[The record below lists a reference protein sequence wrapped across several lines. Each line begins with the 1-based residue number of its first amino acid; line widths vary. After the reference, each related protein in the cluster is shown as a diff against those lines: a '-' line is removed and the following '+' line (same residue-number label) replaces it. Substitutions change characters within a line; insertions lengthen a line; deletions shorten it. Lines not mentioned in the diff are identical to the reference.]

1 MSALRL
7 PHLVPFRVAIRSAV
21 PADQEAIRALV
32 KSERLNPMG
41 IDWPNFLVAVGT
53 RGIVGAVQLRKHPDG
68 SRELG
73 SLVVA
78 PEARGHGIAARLI
91 DALVTGHDGPV
102 QMITG
107 AQHAAHYQRWGFRRL
122 EASRAPRSIRL
133 NYRLGSLACVISVLK
148 RRAPRRLVILHRA

>member
-1 MSALRL
+1 MNTARL
-7 PHLVPFRVAIRSAV
+7 PPRVAIRSAV

-32 KSERLNPMG
+32 KGERLNPMG

-53 RGIVGAVQLRKHPDG
+53 QGIVGAVQLRKHPDG

-78 PEARGHGIAARLI
+78 PEARGLGIAARLI
-91 DALVTGHDGPV
+91 DALVTDHDGPV

-107 AQHAAHYQRWGFRRL
+107 AQHAAHYQRWVFAASRRAARRGRSGSTTGSA
-122 EASRAPRSIRL
+122 ASRA
-133 NYRLGSLACVISVLK
+133 
-148 RRAPRRLVILHRA
+148 